1 MGGSN
6 KAIIPVRFHLT
17 PAEGAFAVL
26 GGFGPRTPGSPSPL
40 QGSDEQESEQDGF
53 GWTVVYGISKVL
65 MFAVCLSD
73 SHWL

>member
-26 GGFGPRTPGSPSPL
+26 EGFGPRTPGNPSLL
-40 QGSDEQESEQDGF
+40 QGSNK
-53 GWTVVYGISKVL
+53 TVVDGISKVL
-65 MFAVCLSD
+65 TFVVHLSD
-73 SHWL
+73 SRWL

>member
-40 QGSDEQESEQDGF
+40 QGSEKANKMVSDGRLCTEYQKF
-53 GWTVVYGISKVL
+53 
-65 MFAVCLSD
+65 
-73 SHWL
+73 

>member
-17 PAEGAFAVL
+17 SAEGAFAVL

-40 QGSDEQESEQDGF
+40 QGSEKANKMVSDGRLCTEYQKF
-53 GWTVVYGISKVL
+53 
-65 MFAVCLSD
+65 
-73 SHWL
+73 